1 MLVTQLCLI
10 LVTPWTLARR
20 LLCPWKS
27 PGKNTGVSS
36 HSLLQG
42 IFPTQGWNLGLLHCR
57 QILYCLS
64 YQRSP
69 CPRLF
74 QFVFLFNYLFFYIYT
89 YFFLFFIFY
98 WSVVD
103 LQCFR
108 YTARWFSYTNT
119 HILLLKLFSI
129 IGYYKLLTIVPY
141 AIQKTFVVC
150 YVSIFK
156 LEI

>member
-74 QFVFLFNYLFFYIYT
+74 QFVFLFNYLFFYIYI
-89 YFFLFFIFY
+89 FFFFIFY
-98 WSVVD
+98 
-103 LQCFR
+103 F
-108 YTARWFSYTNT
+108 
-119 HILLLKLFSI
+119 LLKCSWLTVFQVHSKVIQLYKYTYI
-129 IGYYKLLTIVPY
+129 IFEIIFHHRALHDIDYGSLCY
-141 AIQKTFVVC
+141 AVNLCCI
-150 YVSIFK
+150 SIF
-156 LEI
+156 